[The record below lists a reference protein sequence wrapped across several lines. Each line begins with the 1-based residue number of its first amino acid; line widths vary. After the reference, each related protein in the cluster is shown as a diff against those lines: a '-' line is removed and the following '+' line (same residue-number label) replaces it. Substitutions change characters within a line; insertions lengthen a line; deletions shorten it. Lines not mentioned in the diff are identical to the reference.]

1 MSKTITLSIAL
12 LGLLFAG
19 AVAATD
25 FDYYLATPRGV
36 AVNPY
41 GECWRSTY
49 WSKDNAIEKCDPQ
62 YVMVETAAVET
73 TTVLTKKEVNLS
85 AETLFGFDKAEL
97 TTDGMKT
104 LDGVAASAAEVPNQ
118 TIRITGHTDRIGS
131 LEHNKQLSMRR
142 AEAVRDYLS
151 AKGLSPSNMDIAGM
165 GPEKPLV
172 TCEGKR
178 GQELISCLGP
188 NRRTEIE
195 FAGIEITEESGVEM
209 MQER

>member
-1 MSKTITLSIAL
+1 
-12 LGLLFAG
+12 
-19 AVAATD
+19 
-25 FDYYLATPRGV
+25 
-36 AVNPY
+36 
-41 GECWRSTY
+41 
-49 WSKDNAIEKCDPQ
+49 
-62 YVMVETAAVET
+62 
-73 TTVLTKKEVNLS
+73 
-85 AETLFGFDKAEL
+85 
-97 TTDGMKT
+97 MKT

-151 AKGLSPSNMDIAGM
+151 AKGLSASNMDIAGM